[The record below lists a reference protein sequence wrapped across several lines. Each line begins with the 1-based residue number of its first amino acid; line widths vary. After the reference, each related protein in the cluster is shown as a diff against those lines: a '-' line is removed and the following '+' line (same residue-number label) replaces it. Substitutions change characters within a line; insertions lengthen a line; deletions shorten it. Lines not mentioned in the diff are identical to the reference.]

1 VQIKGKMVDFAL
13 VLEDSDSLGAA
24 ATRLRINADKGVFS
38 FNHTT
43 HSPLL
48 RRPIA
53 VSIET
58 KRQGEHFQDAL
69 DQLGVWTSAHY
80 ARLTEL
86 LTAAGRSH
94 IRPPMLPCLV
104 AQGSDWKFI
113 IAEKTLA
120 GEVKIWSKLDIGDVA
135 THRGVYTIISVL
147 LLLMDWAETQYRPW
161 FEENICSSALPPS

>member
-120 GEVKIWSKLDIGDVA
+120 GEVVRFW
-135 THRGVYTIISVL
+135 
-147 LLLMDWAETQYRPW
+147 RP
-161 FEENICSSALPPS
+161 CCRSAQ